1 MKVVGWGKEASNETM
16 MRNIGGLNLN
26 LEGVVLSQHQ
36 MYRREENNALVE
48 PRGVTRLLARLQILW
63 ITALIGLKP

>member
-1 MKVVGWGKEASNETM
+1 MKVVGWGKEAGNETM

-36 MYRREENNALVE
+36 MYGREENNALVE
-48 PRGVTRLLARLQILW
+48 PRGVTRLLACLQIL
-63 ITALIGLKP
+63 